1 LIERFSLKSDC
12 DFIGRP
18 LPSASDYPVQDVVI
32 TGMGI
37 VSPVGIGR
45 AAVWSAITAGRSGI
59 HTIPLQVA
67 GNMPIPFGGEV
78 PDFKPKQYV
87 RPRKSLKVMSRETQL
102 GFTAAS
108 LAWSDAGLDDFA
120 IDPERL
126 GVICAANM
134 FSCDLDDVTRAFG
147 QCTDRSD
154 AAGPGKFDFSQWGT
168 TGLRQMY
175 PLWFLKYLPNM
186 TACHISIAFDARGP
200 VNTMVQGD
208 TSALLAIIEAVD
220 VIARGDAD
228 LVLAGGTSS
237 TVTIL
242 DQTWHAGA
250 RLSTRKDAP
259 EAASRPFDADRDG
272 AVASEGASLLVLES
286 RAHALARKKRIL
298 ATILGHGRR
307 FESCADSKRP
317 TGLAVRLAV
326 EAALASGHVHP
337 QEVGHVNAHGLSTRE
352 DDAIEAQA
360 IQQVLG
366 DVPVTAP
373 KSYLGNSGAG
383 SGATELA
390 ISLLGLEQNLVPPT
404 LNYERPDSACPV
416 NVSTQLQPARTP
428 IVLALNHKLT
438 GQAVALLVRSEGAS
452 RQL

>member
-1 LIERFSLKSDC
+1 
-12 DFIGRP
+12 
-18 LPSASDYPVQDVVI
+18 
-32 TGMGI
+32 
-37 VSPVGIGR
+37 
-45 AAVWSAITAGRSGI
+45 
-59 HTIPLQVA
+59 
-67 GNMPIPFGGEV
+67 MPIPFGGEV
-78 PDFKPKQYV
+78 PKFEPRQYV

-120 IDPERL
+120 INPERF

-147 QCTDRSD
+147 QCADQSESNGR
-154 AAGPGKFDFSQWGT
+154 GQFDFTQWGT
-168 TGLRQMY
+168 AGLSQMY

-186 TACHISIAFDARGP
+186 TACHISIAYDARGP

-208 TSALLAIIEAVD
+208 TSALLAIIEGAD
-220 VIARGDAD
+220 VVARGDAD
-228 LVLAGGTSS
+228 LMLVGGTSS

-259 EAASRPFDADRDG
+259 ESASRPFDIDRDG

-286 RAHALARKKRIL
+286 RTHALARGANIW

-307 FESCADSKRP
+307 FESCAESKRP

-326 EAALASGHVHP
+326 EAALAHGQIGP

-360 IQQVLG
+360 IRQVLG

-404 LNYERPDSACPV
+404 LNYQQPDPVCPV
-416 NVSTQLQPARTP
+416 NVSAQLQLARSP

-438 GQAVALLVRSEGAS
+438 GQAVALLVRSEGA
-452 RQL
+452 RR